1 MARVLEGRNRAN
13 ADEMASFVDKYE
25 ELETELLREKMSYME
40 RCRRI
45 RKQQA
50 ELLDDGKTQG
60 LPKNVVKAVVKARDL
75 ERKAASIMEEL
86 EDDAQQI
93 FKDIREALGDFAE
106 LPLGAAAVERE
117 NTSDDDRTA
126 AIVGA
131 VKDDM
136 TEDEQAAWDKAAPKT
151 DKAASKV
158 H

>member
-1 MARVLEGRNRAN
+1 MTRILEGRNRAN
-13 ADEMASFVDKYE
+13 ADEMASFVDKME
-25 ELETELLREKMSYME
+25 ELETEKLREKMAYME

-45 RKQQA
+45 QTQIN
-50 ELLDDGKTQG
+50 ELLDDAKGQG
-60 LPKNVVKAVVKARDL
+60 LPKNVLKAVVKARDL
-75 ERKAASIMEEL
+75 ERKADAVMEAL

-93 FKDIREALGDFAE
+93 FKDIREALGDFAD

-117 NTSDDDRTA
+117 EVTDDERTA

-136 TEDEQAAWDKAAPKT
+136 TDEEQKAWEKADP
-151 DKAASKV
+151 AASRAAAK

>member
-1 MARVLEGRNRAN
+1 MTRILEGRNRAN
-13 ADEMASFVDKYE
+13 ADEMASFVDKME
-25 ELETELLREKMSYME
+25 ELETEKLREKMAYME

-45 RKQQA
+45 QTQIN
-50 ELLDDGKTQG
+50 ELLDDAKGQG
-60 LPKNVVKAVVKARDL
+60 LPKNVLKAVVKARDL
-75 ERKAASIMEEL
+75 ERKADAVMEAL

-93 FKDIREALGDFAE
+93 FKDIREALGDFAD

-117 NTSDDDRTA
+117 EVTDDERTA

-136 TEDEQAAWDKAAPKT
+136 TDEEQKAWEKADPTASQAAAK
-151 DKAASKV
+151 